1 MKIPRVLTR
10 VRKRH
15 RTAVWPDL
23 QTRFTRVYDD
33 NIWGDPETNSGP
45 GSRKDSA
52 CVTASIEA
60 LAMACNEFN
69 IGTISDIPC
78 GDFNWIEQ
86 FLDSRPELQYAGYDI
101 VEQIVKKNRDRFRN
115 RSFAVLNIVDETPSQ
130 TDLIF
135 CKDLLNHLNYA
146 DVCKAISRM
155 KASGSIFLLA
165 SNNFGFEN
173 EELSRSWN
181 GGESRLIEIVAEP
194 LNFAP
199 PIWNTHYLGLWR
211 LADL

>member
-1 MKIPRVLTR
+1 
-10 VRKRH
+10 
-15 RTAVWPDL
+15 
-23 QTRFTRVYDD
+23 
-33 NIWGDPETNSGP
+33 
-45 GSRKDSA
+45 
-52 CVTASIEA
+52 
-60 LAMACNEFN
+60 MACNEFN

-165 SNNFGFEN
+165 SNNFGLEN
-173 EELSRSWN
+173 EELPRGWN
-181 GGESRLIEIVAEP
+181 GGESRLLDIVAEP